1 MVASLKIIRKFD
13 QKIIRGVHLS
23 GQKSYKSN
31 KSDRINNKRDLNDLK
46 DLKDFSPKETER
58 NIFIIFEINF
68 LKILSEAT

>member
-1 MVASLKIIRKFD
+1 MLFE
-13 QKIIRGVHLS
+13 
-23 GQKSYKSN
+23 QKSHKSN

-68 LKILSEAT
+68 LIILRPQADPTIVVLSSYLLNIKY